1 MNENQAVLAHLLKI
15 GVNGFDS
22 FWSIVDNS
30 DEEAH
35 FLHLL
40 AYRVTTAFDLLNQLG
55 GLGVVFDV
63 SYVSTSKSDAASLLI
78 SKDEPIEIEIRA
90 IPDSVIQF
98 NRLGL

>member
-35 FLHLL
+35 FMHLL

-55 GLGVVFDV
+55 GLGLFLMFPM
-63 SYVSTSKSDAASLLI
+63 SQPPSLA
-78 SKDEPIEIEIRA
+78 PY
-90 IPDSVIQF
+90 PY
-98 NRLGL
+98 

>member
-30 DEEAH
+30 DDEDN
-35 FLHLL
+35 FMHLL

-63 SYVSTSKSDAASLLI
+63 SYVSTSESGTASLLI

>member
-30 DEEAH
+30 D
-35 FLHLL
+35 
-40 AYRVTTAFDLLNQLG
+40 
-55 GLGVVFDV
+55 
-63 SYVSTSKSDAASLLI
+63 
-78 SKDEPIEIEIRA
+78 
-90 IPDSVIQF
+90 DSVIQF